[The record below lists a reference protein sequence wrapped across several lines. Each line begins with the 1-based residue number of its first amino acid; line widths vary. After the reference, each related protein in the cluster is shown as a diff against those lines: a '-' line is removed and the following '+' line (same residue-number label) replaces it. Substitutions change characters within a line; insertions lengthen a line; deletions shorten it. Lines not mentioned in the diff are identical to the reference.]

1 MKEKWSSKDFYSC
14 ALIRASGIPLSNV
27 VKMNGNF
34 CTFFFD
40 ASTEECEELL
50 RKHWDRTLL
59 LPTRNVIDS
68 IVELKTR
75 IHGF

>member
-1 MKEKWSSKDFYSC
+1 MKEKWSSNDFYCS
-14 ALIRASGIPLSNV
+14 ALVRASGIPLANV
-27 VKMNGNF
+27 VKLDGRF
-34 CTFFFD
+34 CTFCFD
-40 ASTEECEELL
+40 ASTEECEEVL